1 MYHGRVAITVRLPT
15 LLRPHAD
22 GAAAVEASAGTIGQV
37 FAELAGRYPGLGE
50 QLVDG
55 EGGLHKFVNVY
66 RNDDDIRYLDQLDT
80 KVADGDTISIL
91 PAVAGG

>member
-1 MYHGRVAITVRLPT
+1 

-22 GAAAVEASAGTIGQV
+22 GAAAVEASSGTVGQV
-37 FAELAGRYPGLGE
+37 FAELAGRYPGLAE

-55 EGGLHKFVNVY
+55 DGGLHKFVNVY
-66 RNDDDIRYLDQLDT
+66 RNDDDIRYLELLDT
-80 KVADGDTISIL
+80 PVSDGDEIAIL